1 VVGWSGG
8 SPSSARIVLNRR
20 TCAVIS
26 SRPAPATNIC
36 PSPFSAAIRAEAS
49 VVNAALIRVV
59 SSPLC
64 RAWGRMVVG
73 GIL

>member
-1 VVGWSGG
+1 MGWSGG
-8 SPSSARIVLNRR
+8 IPISARIVLNRR
-20 TCAVIS
+20 TWAVIS
-26 SRPAPATNIC
+26 SRLAPPTNIC

-59 SSPLC
+59 RSPLC
-64 RAWGRMVVG
+64 RACGRMVVG